1 MNTKDQVDALRDQL
15 LAEGVPKPDAVRQI
29 ALATLGWPYVF
40 GAWGEWC
47 MPRNRGNRMR
57 SDHPTIKS
65 KCRVLSGSYDWKN
78 IRDNRYCSGCQW
90 GNGVRMYDCRGLTD
104 WLLKQVG
111 IDLAGEGATSQY
123 NTDANWARKGTIDDM
138 PQDIV
143 CCVFRRKKGSTKTME
158 HTGMY
163 LGGNLYVDCSVNVKT
178 GTKNWTHYAIP
189 AELYSEEEIPVST
202 KRPILRKGSEGENVR
217 ELQERLIALGYDC
230 GTKGAD
236 GKFGAKTEEAVKE
249 FQRKHGLKVDG
260 IVGENTWAEL
270 DKADAPKEQT
280 YKIRMYGLTF
290 DQVEQIR
297 QVCPT
302 AQCEVEKET

>member
-1 MNTKDQVDALRDQL
+1 MNTAEQVTAIRDQM
-15 LAEGVPKPDAVRQI
+15 LAEGAAKPDIIRQI
-29 ALATLGWPYVF
+29 ALACIGWPYVF
-40 GAWGEWC
+40 GAWGEEC
-47 MPRNRGNRMR
+47 SPSNRKRR
-57 SDHPTIKS
+57 IRDSHPTIKS
-65 KCRVLSGSYDWKN
+65 KCQVLNGKRSDCN
-78 IRDNRYCSGCQW
+78 GCQW
-90 GNGVRMYDCRGLTD
+90 YPNDERVRMFDCRGLTD

-123 NTDANWARKGTIDDM
+123 NTDANWVRKGTIDEI

-143 CCVFRRKKGSTKTME
+143 CCVFRRKKGSTRTME

-163 LGGNLYVDCSVNVKT
+163 LGGDLYVDCSVNVKT

-189 AELYSEEEIPVST
+189 AGLYSEEEIPVST
-202 KRPILRKGSEGENVR
+202 KRPTLRKGSEGETVR

-297 QVCPT
+297 RVCPT
-302 AQCEVEKET
+302 AQCEVEKEM